1 MGIVWP
7 VLQTVLGSAA
17 SEPGHILF
25 VGDAQ
30 GHLLWVCGDAAT
42 RRAAERAH
50 LVEGARWSE
59 AGAGT
64 NGVGTALALGKPF
77 QVRGAEHYLSL
88 AVEYT
93 CTAAP
98 IRDPV
103 SGAVV
108 GVVDV
113 TCRRRD
119 TRPLAL
125 PLVTA
130 AARLAEAHLA
140 ERARQRDAQARARYL
155 DRISARSSDLNAL
168 LAPDGR
174 VLHAEPPGWL
184 PGVWSGPLAD
194 GATELPDGRPVIVE
208 RLSPDGLFTV
218 RAPRHGAPYAQTAH
232 VTALGRD
239 RALLDLDGVTHQLR
253 ARHSELL
260 VLLLAHPA
268 GLTAAS
274 LAEEIYGYEGKAVT
288 VRAELTRLRRILGYR
303 LAANPYRITTAM
315 TADFQQPRNQ
325 FDASLL
331 LPSSQAPG
339 VIQLRH
345 RLRQHPHEGAQQ

>member
-25 VGDAQ
+25 VGDVQ
-30 GHLLWVCGDAAT
+30 GHLLWVHGDVPT

-119 TRPLAL
+119 SRPLAL
-125 PLVTA
+125 SLVTA

-140 ERARQRDAQARARYL
+140 ERARRRDAEARARYV
-155 DRISARSSDLNAL
+155 DRISARSPDMNAL
-168 LAPDGR
+168 LSPDGR
-174 VLHAEPPGWL
+174 VLHAEPQGWL
-184 PGVWSGPLAD
+184 PRVWSSPLIEGP
-194 GATELPDGRPVIVE
+194 TELPDGRPVILE
-208 RLSPDGLFTV
+208 RLSADGLFTV
-218 RAPRHGAPYAQTAH
+218 RAPRHGTPYTPTAH

-239 RALLDLDGVTHQLR
+239 RALLDLDGVTHQLG

-268 GLTAAS
+268 GLTAAA
-274 LAEEIYGYEGKAVT
+274 LAEEIYGSEGKAVT
-288 VRAELTRLRRILGYR
+288 VRAELARLRRMLGYR
-303 LAANPYRITTAM
+303 LAANPYRITSSL
-315 TADFQQPRNQ
+315 TADFQQLRNQ
-325 FDASLL
+325 VDASRL

-339 VIQLRH
+339 II
-345 RLRQHPHEGAQQ
+345 RLRSRLPQHRHEAD